1 VADFYLNEPVSMYD
15 QSPIRGILVVMVMF
29 LSFLKYKWVFLK
41 KSLLILQNW
50 NIYTELVIYGPVFI
64 SK

>member
-1 VADFYLNEPVSMYD
+1 MADFYLNEPVSMYD

>member
-1 VADFYLNEPVSMYD
+1 MADFYLNEPVSMYD

-29 LSFLKYKWVFLK
+29 LSFLKYKWVFFK

>member
-1 VADFYLNEPVSMYD
+1 MYD
-15 QSPIRGILVVMVMF
+15 QPPIRGILVVMVMF

>member
-1 VADFYLNEPVSMYD
+1 MADFYLNEPVSMYD

-41 KSLLILQNW
+41 KSLLILQNR